1 MSLGLA
7 LFTGLW
13 FWFWAGAPGYT
24 IHYVFKQPIVM
35 ALPIGL
41 ILGDVTSA
49 MKIGAAIEVIYIG
62 MVAAG
67 ANIPADECLAGVIAI
82 PIALKTGMDPQT
94 AVVLAVPFGILGVF
108 LDQLRRTINAAFA
121 HKADAFA
128 QQCNIKG
135 IERCAIIYPML
146 MGFVL
151 RFPPVF
157 LANLYGPELVESFIN
172 AIPEWILHG
181 LSVAGGLLPA
191 MGFAMTVFVIGKNE
205 LIPFFIIGFFL
216 VKYLGINIM
225 ASAIFGTCIALLIV
239 LMNNENSKRG
249 ETE

>member
-1 MSLGLA
+1 MSFGLA

-13 FWFWAGAPGYT
+13 YWLGQSKIGYT
-24 IHYVFKQPIVM
+24 FHAVICQPVVM

-41 ILGDVTSA
+41 ILGDIPNA
-49 MKIGAAIEVIYIG
+49 MKIGAAIEVMYVG

-108 LDQLRRTINAAFA
+108 LDQLRRTINAAFV
-121 HKADAFA
+121 HKADEYA
-128 QQCNIKG
+128 QQCNVKG
-135 IERCAIIYPML
+135 IERCAILYPMML
-146 MGFVL
+146 GLIL

-191 MGFAMTVFVIGKNE
+191 MGFAITVFVIGKNE

-249 ETE
+249 EAE